1 MDVTAVN
8 QRKQPIDFIR
18 GFMKFNTFIQ
28 AKLAEASSVRI
39 KKLIVET

>member
-8 QRKQPIDFIR
+8 QRKQLIDFIHR
-18 GFMKFNTFIQ
+18 FMKFNTGMQ
-28 AKLAEASSVRI
+28 AKLAEASSVRS